1 VCSKWCGQANESSES
16 VRCEV
21 AWHGMKWLSSL
32 HELHDFRSSRCSP
45 ALFES
50 SRQSGSVETIRTHQ
64 LHNINQKSSFLCELR
79 SIDQLH
85 PFVAMKKSPI
95 SVLIRMIG
103 CLPLALPFPIFKSC
117 QPPINQRKNFAT
129 SISSQ
134 NIGIIEVSDPISSSF
149 YSEHKEEITQ
159 RMQQL
164 SPSDNRNRQ
173 TGEEPKIK
181 LRKPAAETPLY
192 FVDVGTKLA
201 FTSSFSFNR
210 KHLKNGN
217 SKKPKLMTTDS
228 TPPFAEGTSAHSL
241 LNDVKS
247 IAASTAAMTVAAIQT
262 KDPIPIEYL
271 IKIEKRLE
279 ALESTVS
286 SLSKQE
292 GSKTPGSSSM
302 QRQLDE
308 IQGDLKELQDYETVT
323 INWSIKDFEG
333 RLRPTATTFTSGLF
347 VVASFPMNL
356 ELRIDVPFDGE
367 KRSVGFYIMH
377 QNHKSKP
384 RPVTPIYLGG
394 TKLKI
399 GNLERAFTDK
409 AAIEQGHHGWGWD
422 TFLTLDDLRENYI
435 KKGRLQVRFTVRA
448 KRCMEH
454 NVDVAMISE

>member
-1 VCSKWCGQANESSES
+1 
-16 VRCEV
+16 
-21 AWHGMKWLSSL
+21 
-32 HELHDFRSSRCSP
+32 
-45 ALFES
+45 
-50 SRQSGSVETIRTHQ
+50 
-64 LHNINQKSSFLCELR
+64 
-79 SIDQLH
+79 
-85 PFVAMKKSPI
+85 MKKSPI

-210 KHLKNGN
+210 KHLKNGIPKN
-217 SKKPKLMTTDS
+217 QKLMTTDSTPPFAEGTSTHSLLNDVKSIAASTAAMTVAAIQTKDPIPIETPLYFVDDGTKLAFTSSFSFNRKDLKNGIPKNQKLMTTDS